1 MKNNFAT
8 ATTAAFILA
17 ATTLSAQTS
26 GTSHP
31 EALDDNIT
39 VAAPQP
45 PAAKPSPAVP
55 MEQATQ
61 PPAPVLREHEVP
73 TYSAVQTTAPAPLRS
88 NVIDPDDDNSGIV
101 TDTSAANE
109 LPEGTLVRVRLNKAI
124 STRDTG
130 RNDEFQ
136 ALLSA
141 PIEHHG
147 RIVIP
152 AGAILS
158 GRVTDLYT
166 GHHIGKAAGIHL
178 EPTSI
183 TLPSGITYK
192 MTGQVVDLTLDH
204 RARVSQEGTI
214 VGNDPTPGTATA
226 VGVTTGT
233 GAIAGAVLG
242 GGVGAV
248 VGAGIGAGIGGTV
261 WANQATTQTLPTGT
275 PIIFSLN
282 RPMLLDT
289 TNN

>member
-1 MKNNFAT
+1 MKTNFSTAT
-8 ATTAAFILA
+8 AAAFILA
-17 ATTLSAQTS
+17 AAALSAQTS

-31 EALDDNIT
+31 ESLDDSIT
-39 VAAPQP
+39 VAAPQS

-55 MEQATQ
+55 MAQSTQA
-61 PPAPVLREHEVP
+61 PAPILREHD
-73 TYSAVQTTAPAPLRS
+73 APATIQTDSAAPHSSHL
-88 NVIDPDDDNSGIV
+88 IDPDDDNSGIV

-109 LPEGTLVRVRLNKAI
+109 LPEGTLIRVRLNHEI
-124 STRDTG
+124 STRGTG

-152 AGAILS
+152 AGAVLT
-158 GRVTDLYT
+158 GRVTDLRT
-166 GHHIGKAAGIHL
+166 GRHLGKPAGIHL
-178 EPTSI
+178 EPGSI
-183 TLPSGITYK
+183 TLPDGVTYK

-204 RARVSQEGTI
+204 RAHVSAEGTI
-214 VGNDPTPGTATA
+214 VGNDPTPGTVAA
-226 VGVTTGT
+226 VGITTGT
-233 GAIAGAVLG
+233 GAVAGAVLG

-248 VGAGIGAGIGGTV
+248 VGAGIGAGIGGAV
-261 WANQATTQTLPTGT
+261 WANQTTTQTLPKGT

-282 RPMLLDT
+282 RPMLLESP

>member
-1 MKNNFAT
+1 MKTSFAT

-17 ATTLSAQTS
+17 AASLSAQTS

-55 MEQATQ
+55 MEQASQ
-61 PPAPVLREHEVP
+61 PPAPILREREVP
-73 TYSAVQTTAPAPLRS
+73 TYSAVQTSTSTPVRTSIIDS
-88 NVIDPDDDNSGIV
+88 NDDNSGIV
-101 TDTSAANE
+101 TDTSTANE

-124 STRDTG
+124 STRDTA
-130 RNDEFQ
+130 RSDEFQ

-152 AGAILS
+152 AGSILS

-178 EPTSI
+178 QDDRTS
-183 TLPSGITYK
+183 
-192 MTGQVVDLTLDH
+192 
-204 RARVSQEGTI
+204 R
-214 VGNDPTPGTATA
+214 
-226 VGVTTGT
+226 
-233 GAIAGAVLG
+233 
-242 GGVGAV
+242 
-248 VGAGIGAGIGGTV
+248 
-261 WANQATTQTLPTGT
+261 
-275 PIIFSLN
+275 
-282 RPMLLDT
+282 
-289 TNN
+289 

>member
-1 MKNNFAT
+1 MKTTFST
-8 ATTAAFILA
+8 LTTAAFIVA
-17 ATTLSAQTS
+17 AATLSAQTS

-31 EALDDNIT
+31 ETLDDNIT
-39 VAAPQP
+39 VAAPQS

-55 MEQATQ
+55 MTT
-61 PPAPVLREHEVP
+61 PAPILREHED
-73 TYSAVQTTAPAPLRS
+73 PAPMQTSQAIPPPSRIL
-88 NVIDPDDDNSGIV
+88 DPDDDNSGIV
-101 TDTSAANE
+101 TDQSTANE
-109 LPEGTLVRVRLNKAI
+109 LPEGTLLRVRLNREI
-124 STRDTG
+124 STRGTG

-152 AGAILS
+152 AGAVLS

-166 GHHIGKAAGIHL
+166 GHHIGKGAGIHL

-183 TLPSGITYK
+183 TLPNGFTYK

-204 RARVSQEGTI
+204 KSHVSAEGTI
-214 VGNDPTPGTATA
+214 VSNDPTPGTAAA
-226 VGVTTGT
+226 VGITTGT

-261 WANQATTQTLPTGT
+261 WANQATTQTLPQGT

-282 RPMLLDT
+282 RPIPLEI
-289 TNN
+289 NN